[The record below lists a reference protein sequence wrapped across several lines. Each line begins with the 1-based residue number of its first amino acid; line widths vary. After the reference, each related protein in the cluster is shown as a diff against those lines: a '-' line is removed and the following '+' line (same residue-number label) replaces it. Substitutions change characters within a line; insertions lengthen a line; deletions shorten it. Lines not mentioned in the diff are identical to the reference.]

1 MSMKNQIPAPVVTAV
16 TAMLTPF
23 CPDLSATG
31 LIEALGNHNTPPA
44 EPTIRKPLTRAE
56 AAEILQVSINSI
68 NRYIKAGILRAS
80 KIGKRLVRI
89 DPTSVAALLQTQTTP
104 ADEPEA

>member
-1 MSMKNQIPAPVVTAV
+1 MKNQIPTQVVTAV

-31 LIEALGNHNTPPA
+31 LIEALGNHKPTPA

-68 NRYIKAGILRAS
+68 NRYIKAGILRAY

-89 DPTSVAALLQTQTTP
+89 DPASVAALMQTQTIPTD
-104 ADEPEA
+104 APEA

>member
-1 MSMKNQIPAPVVTAV
+1 MKKQIPIPIVNAAI
-16 TAMLTPF
+16 AMLQPYV
-23 CPDLSATG
+23 PELSATG
-31 LIEALGNHNTPPA
+31 FVEALTNREPTPA

-89 DPTSVAALLQTQTTP
+89 DPTSVAALLQTQTIPTD
-104 ADEPEA
+104 APEA